1 MEKLKQWARNLKK
14 KLVIVHLASKDSRT
28 PWYAKA
34 LIYLIVAYALSPID
48 LIPDFIPVIG
58 YLDDL
63 LIVPLGLYFALKLV
77 PEEVLAEARIK
88 AESYEWRKSK
98 NVWVAVLIIL
108 FWILIFTWIGY
119 LIKDDNE

>member
-34 LIYLIVAYALSPID
+34 LIYLIVAYALSPVD